1 MHLLCGQLQTVI
13 YYKINNLLQW
23 NHVTIKKAHT
33 QTQVEI
39 KKWLSPRRHFKKT
52 GMFKFKLQLK
62 LKHNNFFL
70 TKTTAKNS
78 YNVLAY

>member
-1 MHLLCGQLQTVI
+1 
-13 YYKINNLLQW
+13 
-23 NHVTIKKAHT
+23 
-33 QTQVEI
+33 
-39 KKWLSPRRHFKKT
+39 
-52 GMFKFKLQLK
+52 MFKFKLQLK